1 MTSNLADR
9 LNRFQGFLGN
19 EPEPELSGRL
29 TRMVGLTLECVGCP
43 MVVGDRCVIFGQNTG
58 NVEAEVVGFEDD
70 RVYLMPLTAIEGLKP
85 GARVVPLSAA
95 SRVPVGP
102 QLLGRVVDG
111 SGEPLDGKGPLQA
124 EARVALTGDII
135 NPLNR
140 APVRQSMDVVFG
152 RLTR

>member
-1 MTSNLADR
+1 MTSSLADR
-9 LNRFQGFLGN
+9 LNRFQGFLGS

-95 SRVPVGP
+95 RKS
-102 QLLGRVVDG
+102 VV
-111 SGEPLDGKGPLQA
+111 
-124 EARVALTGDII
+124 
-135 NPLNR
+135 
-140 APVRQSMDVVFG
+140 
-152 RLTR
+152 